1 MKTKEIKGAFLLF
14 LAAFIWGTTFVA
26 QRLGMDYVGPFT
38 YLWARSLVGGIVLIP
53 IAIVFTRLSKHD
65 HIDQSNLVE
74 SKKLHRRH
82 LWTGG
87 IICGVILFA
96 GSAFQQFGLLYTNV
110 GKAGFI
116 SALYIIFVPVIGV
129 FLKKKC
135 GINVWISILIAV
147 VGLYLLSMNG
157 AFTLSKGDSLIL
169 VCSILFAFHIV
180 VIDHLSPKVNGVL
193 LSCIQFWICGLLS
206 GVAMLIMESPT
217 WESIVKAGGAILYA
231 GIFSSGVA
239 FTCQIIGQKHVK
251 PAIAALIMSLEAV
264 VSVLSGWILLH
275 QTLTNRELIGCL
287 IMFFAII
294 FAQVQFPSKRKSASS
309 LSIKDLS

>member
-1 MKTKEIKGAFLLF
+1 MKTNELKGAFLLF
-14 LAAFIWGTTFVA
+14 IAAFIWGTTFVA
-26 QRLGMDYVGPFT
+26 QSLGMDYVGPFT

-53 IAIVFTRLSKHD
+53 ISIIFTRHSKHD
-65 HIDQSNLVE
+65 HIDQTNLE
-74 SKKLHRRH
+74 ASRRLHRRYL
-82 LWTGG
+82 LWGG
-87 IICGVILFA
+87 IICGIILFA
-96 GSAFQQFGLLYTNV
+96 GSAFQQFGLLYTSV

-116 SALYIIFVPVIGV
+116 SALYIVIVPIIGL

-135 GINVWISILIAV
+135 GINVWISIIIAV
-147 VGLYLLSMNG
+147 IGLYLLSMNG
-157 AFTLSKGDSLIL
+157 SFSLSKGDSLIL

-180 VIDHLSPKVNGVL
+180 VIDYVSPKVNGVL
-193 LSCIQFWICGLLS
+193 LSCIQFWICALLS
-206 GVAMLIMESPT
+206 GIAMFIIETPS
-217 WESIVKAGGAILYA
+217 WGSIVKASGAILYA

-275 QTLTNRELIGCL
+275 QTLTSRELIGCL

-294 FAQVQFPSKRKSASS
+294 FAQLQFPSKKK
-309 LSIKDLS
+309 I